1 MLSMLKMFSHC
12 MYFVQLE
19 YNNNYTVHIVED
31 SKERKNEGEWI
42 GKVEIRTFE
51 KERFLFEDEADMDII
66 ILTYLI
72 QTLNEITFINSA
84 GFSTLVALIFEESDI
99 NSTDRRK

>member
-1 MLSMLKMFSHC
+1 

-19 YNNNYTVHIVED
+19 YNNNYTVHNVED
-31 SKERKNEGEWI
+31 SKKEEEGEWI